1 MMPLLVRGGRLFAPA
16 QGIDSTGS
24 LLIDEGAISWLGTG
38 EVTPLPSDCDVLSA
52 GGLLVCPGFI
62 DLHCHLREP
71 GFEEKETISTGTL
84 AAAQGGFTTVCCM
97 PNTRPPLDNGA
108 TIKRV
113 LTTAAE
119 EGVVRVLPVGCITR
133 GRKGEELVD
142 MAELASAGVIGFSD
156 DGDPVPDS
164 ELMKQALQ
172 MARSLGLQTGLQVRL
187 PVIEHC
193 EDKDLTGD
201 GVLNEGVVSARL
213 GLRGIPAAAEERMV
227 ARDIDLVRLTGGH
240 LHVAHISTKGSVE
253 LVRRAKQEGLNV
265 TAEVTPH
272 HLTLTEEEI
281 AACGANAKVA
291 PPLRMEQDIEALIEG
306 LVDDTIDAIATDHAP
321 HTKAEKN
328 RGLEQAP
335 SGISGFEIA
344 FGALMSLVHSGRLP
358 LSTLIRKLT
367 SAPAELL
374 GERFG
379 KLGSLEIGAAGD
391 IVIID
396 PDMEWVV
403 DTAKFASKGRNTPLA
418 GRTLKGRVVA
428 TVFGGK
434 VVYRDESVAFKKR

>member
-367 SAPAELL
+367 SAPSELL

>member
-1 MMPLLVRGGRLFAPA
+1 MPLLVRGGRLFDPA

-24 LLIDEGAISWLGTG
+24 LLIDGGTISWLGAG
-38 EVTPLPSDCDVLSA
+38 EAVPPSGCDILPVQ
-52 GGLLVCPGFI
+52 GFIVCPGFV

-84 AAAQGGFTTVCCM
+84 AAARGGFTTVCCM
-97 PNTRPPLDNGA
+97 PNTEPPLDNGA
-108 TIKRV
+108 TIKRM

-119 EGVVRVLPVGCITR
+119 EGMVRVLPVGCITK

-142 MAELASAGVIGFSD
+142 MAELASVGVIGFSD

-164 ELMKQALQ
+164 GLMRRALECAREVDLQA
-172 MARSLGLQTGLQVRL
+172 GLQVHL

-193 EDKDLTGD
+193 EDKALTGD

-213 GLRGIPAAAEERMV
+213 GLRGIPAAAEEIMV
-227 ARDIDLVRLTGGH
+227 ARNIGLAGSTGGH
-240 LHVAHISTKGSVE
+240 LHVAHVSTKGSVE
-253 LVRRAKQEGLNV
+253 LVRRAKHEGLNV

-272 HLTLTEEEI
+272 HLTLTEEEV
-281 AACGANAKVA
+281 AACGANARVN
-291 PPLRMEQDIEALIEG
+291 PPLRTEQDIAALIEG

-321 HTKAEKN
+321 HTEAEKN

-335 SGISGFEIA
+335 SGISGFETA
-344 FGALMSLVHSGRLP
+344 FGALMSLVHTGRLP
-358 LSTLIRKLT
+358 LPTLIRKLT
-367 SAPAELL
+367 SAPAALL

-379 KLGSLEIGAAGD
+379 KLGTLEIGAAGD

-418 GRTLKGRVVA
+418 GRTLKGRVMA
-428 TVFGGK
+428 TICGGR
-434 VVYRDESVAFKKR
+434 VVYRDESVRF

>member
-1 MMPLLVRGGRLFAPA
+1 MPLLVRGGRLFDPA
-16 QGIDSTGS
+16 QGIDDTGG
-24 LLIDEGAISWLGTG
+24 LLIDGGTISWLGEG
-38 EVTPLPSDCDVLSA
+38 EVLPPSGCDILPVQ
-52 GGLLVCPGFI
+52 GFLVCPGFI

-84 AAAQGGFTTVCCM
+84 AAAGGGFTTVCCM
-97 PNTRPPLDNGA
+97 PNTEPPLDNRA

-113 LTTAAE
+113 LTTVAE
-119 EGVVRVLPVGCITR
+119 EGMVRVLPVGCITK

-156 DGDPVPDS
+156 DGDPVTDS
-164 ELMKQALQ
+164 ALMERALRI
-172 MARSLGLQTGLQVRL
+172 ARSIGL

-193 EDKDLTGD
+193 EDKALTGD
-201 GVLNEGVVSARL
+201 GVLNEGVVSVRL
-213 GLRGIPAAAEERMV
+213 GLRGISAAAEEIMV
-227 ARDIDLVRLTGGH
+227 ARNIGLAGSTGGH
-240 LHVAHISTKGSVE
+240 LHVAHVSTKGSVE

-272 HLTLTEEEI
+272 HLTLTEEEVS
-281 AACGANAKVA
+281 ACGANARVN
-291 PPLRMEQDIEALIEG
+291 PPLRTEQDIEALIEG

-321 HTKAEKN
+321 HTEAEKN

-335 SGISGFEIA
+335 SGISGFETA
-344 FGALMSLVHSGRLP
+344 FGALMSLVHTGRLP
-358 LSTLIRKLT
+358 LPTLIRKLT
-367 SAPAELL
+367 SAPAALL

-379 KLGSLEIGAAGD
+379 KLGTLEIGAAGD

-403 DTAKFASKGRNTPLA
+403 DTTKFASKGRNTPLA
-418 GRTLKGRVVA
+418 GRTLKGRVMA
-428 TVFGGK
+428 TVCGGK
-434 VVYRDESVAFKKR
+434 VVYRDECVTLETR

>member
-1 MMPLLVRGGRLFAPA
+1 MPLLVRGGRLFDPA
-16 QGIDSTGS
+16 QGIDGTGS
-24 LLIDEGAISWLGTG
+24 LLIDGGTISWLGAG
-38 EVTPLPSDCDVLSA
+38 EAVPPSGCDILPVQ
-52 GGLLVCPGFI
+52 GFLVCPGFI

-84 AAAQGGFTTVCCM
+84 AAARGGFTTVCCM
-97 PNTRPPLDNGA
+97 PNTEPPLDNRA

-113 LTTAAE
+113 LTTVAE
-119 EGVVRVLPVGCITR
+119 EGMVRVLPVGCITK

-164 ELMKQALQ
+164 GLMRRALEC
-172 MARSLGLQTGLQVRL
+172 AREAGL

-193 EDKDLTGD
+193 EDKALTGD

-227 ARDIDLVRLTGGH
+227 ARNIGLAGSTGGH
-240 LHVAHISTKGSVE
+240 LHVAHVSTKGSVE

-272 HLTLTEEEI
+272 HLTLTEEEVS
-281 AACGANAKVA
+281 ACGANARVN
-291 PPLRMEQDIEALIEG
+291 PPLRTEQDIEALIEG

-321 HTKAEKN
+321 HTEAEKN

-335 SGISGFEIA
+335 SGISGFETA
-344 FGALMSLVHSGRLP
+344 FGALMSLVHTGRLP
-358 LSTLIRKLT
+358 LTTHIR
-367 SAPAELL
+367 
-374 GERFG
+374 
-379 KLGSLEIGAAGD
+379 
-391 IVIID
+391 
-396 PDMEWVV
+396 
-403 DTAKFASKGRNTPLA
+403 
-418 GRTLKGRVVA
+418 
-428 TVFGGK
+428 
-434 VVYRDESVAFKKR
+434 